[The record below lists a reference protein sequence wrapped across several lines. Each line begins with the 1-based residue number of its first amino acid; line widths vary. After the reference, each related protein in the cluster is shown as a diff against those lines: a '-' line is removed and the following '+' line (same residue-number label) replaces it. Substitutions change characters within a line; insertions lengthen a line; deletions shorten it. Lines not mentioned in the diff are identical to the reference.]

1 MSVFCQFPKRKDASG
16 NPITCGAW
24 SRYTTLDGKLS
35 CCSVH
40 VHAAIMLNANT
51 PVVVTECSICL
62 SNIPAKKA
70 MVLPCKH
77 AFHRSCATKWIR
89 NHNSCPLCRHQV
101 WYTDGPASNAQET
114 EPIISTDASQP
125 HGDTDDDEE
134 LLSASDHRV
143 FEFFN
148 WLTVIQPIVRSLR
161 HELNCPREVIRD
173 IFTEHNGNYSDIFDV
188 LKTLQASLAS
198 EPMN

>member
-1 MSVFCQFPKRKDASG
+1 
-16 NPITCGAW
+16 
-24 SRYTTLDGKLS
+24 
-35 CCSVH
+35 
-40 VHAAIMLNANT
+40 MLNANT

-125 HGDTDDDEE
+125 HGDTYDDEE

-143 FEFFN
+143 FEFFS
-148 WLTVIQPIVRSLR
+148 WLTVIQPVVRSLR
-161 HELNCPREVIRD
+161 HELNCPQEVIRD